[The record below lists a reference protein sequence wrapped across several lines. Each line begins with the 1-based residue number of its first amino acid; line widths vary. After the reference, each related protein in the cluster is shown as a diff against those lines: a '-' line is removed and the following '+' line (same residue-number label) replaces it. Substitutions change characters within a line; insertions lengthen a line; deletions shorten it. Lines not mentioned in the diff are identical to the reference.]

1 MSKMT
6 FLKFTGKTVFR
17 LASLLLAVSILS
29 FLLLASAPIDP
40 KRAYMGTE
48 RRMTKEQVAA
58 VEKLWGLDKPPVER
72 FTIWAGNLLKGD
84 WGDSIVYRQ
93 PVLRVIG
100 ERFRYSFAL
109 MMAAWVLSGLLGF
122 LCGILA
128 GLKRGTWFD
137 WVIKTFCLILASAP
151 TFWLGILI
159 LLLFA
164 VHLGWFPIG
173 LAAPIG
179 QTADTVTL
187 GERIHHLVLPA
198 LTLSVMGISKI
209 TLYTRQKMV
218 EALESDYVL
227 YAKARGETTFQIV
240 RRHALRNIALP
251 AITVQFAA
259 FSELFGGISLAET
272 IFSYPGLGSAT
283 VAAGIN
289 ADVPLLLGIAIFSA
303 AFVFTGNLIANLL
316 YGILDPRIREG
327 QSHV

>member
-1 MSKMT
+1 MSLIKY
-6 FLKFTGKTVFR
+6 TGKTAFR
-17 LASLLLAVSILS
+17 LATLLIAVSIVS
-29 FLLLASAPIDP
+29 FVLLASAPIDP

-48 RRMTKEQVAA
+48 RRMTKEQVEA
-58 VEKLWGLDKPPVER
+58 VETLWGLNKPPAER
-72 FTIWAGNLLKGD
+72 FAIWAGNLLKGN
-84 WGDSIVYRQ
+84 WGESIVYRQ
-93 PVLRVIG
+93 PVIKVIG

-109 MMAAWVLSGLLGF
+109 MLTAWVLSGLLGF
-122 LCGILA
+122 LCGVLA
-128 GLKRGTWFD
+128 GIKRGTWID
-137 WVIKTFCLILASAP
+137 LIIKTFCLVLASAP

-187 GERIHHLVLPA
+187 GQRIHHLALPA

-218 EALESDYVL
+218 EAMESDYVL
-227 YAKARGETTFQIV
+227 YAKARGETTFQII

-272 IFSYPGLGSAT
+272 VFSYPGLGSAT

-303 AFVFTGNLIANLL
+303 AFVFAGNLIANLL
-316 YGILDPRIREG
+316 YGLLDPRIREG